1 MIARLIE
8 WCATH
13 RGLVVALSVLAFVG
27 GLFAMRQ
34 VPLDAIPDLSD
45 PQVIVYTEW
54 MGRSPDLV
62 EDQVTYP
69 IVSSLLAAPKVTAV
83 RGQSMFGMSFIYV
96 IFEEGT
102 DLYWGR
108 SRVLEYLST
117 LQGRLPEGVT
127 PTLGPDA
134 SAVGWVYQYALVD
147 KSGRHDLAELRTFQ
161 DFHLRYAL
169 ASVPGVAEVA
179 SVGGYERQYQV
190 EVDPARLHAYGLSV
204 AEVSGAIRRSNREVG
219 GRVIEM
225 SGREY
230 FVRGRGYVRSLDDLR
245 RVAVGVDR
253 RSGTPIRVAD
263 LARVSFGPDI
273 RRGAGELDGMGEAV
287 GGTIVMRYGENAERV
302 IARVK
307 KKLDE
312 LRPSFPDGVQIRTV
326 YDRSSLIT
334 RAIETLRHTL
344 VEEAIVVSVII
355 FVFLLHLRSTLV
367 PVLTLPLA
375 VALAFV
381 PMHLLGINSN
391 IMSLGGIAIAIGAM
405 VDAAI
410 VLVENAHKHLETAP
424 RGDTPAGRAA
434 RTRVVIEAAKEVGP
448 AIFYSLL
455 IITVAFL
462 PIFALNGQAGRLFQ
476 PLAYTKTFAMAFAA
490 LVSVTLAPALMTIF
504 VRGRIRPEHE
514 HPVSRALIAVYRPF
528 AWVALKN
535 PKSTIAIGLAAV
547 LSAVPMAARL
557 GHEFMPPLQ
566 EGDLLYMPTTFPNL
580 SIEEAKKSLQ
590 VQDRLIR
597 EFPEVERVFGKAGRA
612 NTATDPAP
620 LSMVETVVK
629 LKPREEWRMVGHRRW
644 WSGRVP
650 AWTEPALR
658 VPWPDRRRLTWDELV
673 NELDH
678 RVRLPGWT
686 NAWTMPIKTRI
697 DMLSTGVR
705 TPIGVKI
712 FGSDLDEIEKVGV
725 ELEHTLA
732 AVPHT
737 RSVYSD
743 RNTGGLYVDIVP
755 DREALARHGLT
766 LGDVQ
771 DVIEAAIGGEPIEVT
786 VEGRSRFTINVRYPA
801 SLRQDVERLRQVLV
815 PIHRA
820 GGGSGG
826 GGGMGGT
833 MGAASPGG
841 AALDPALLLASN
853 GMSDSD
859 PAMGSG
865 GRGGSGMG
873 PRGGMAGGRG
883 MGGARAMESMGRAAD
898 APAGAGRAVDV
909 ERWGVPGGA
918 HVPLGQVAAVR
929 VVSGPP
935 MIRDEAGMLVGYVY
949 VDMDAG
955 RKDVGGYVEEAKRA
969 VARDVKLPPG
979 TFLKW
984 TGQYELLEQMQERMR
999 VLVPVTLLIV
1009 VFLLVANFGRLAPAL
1024 IVLASVPFALV
1035 GSIWLLALLG
1045 YNLSTAVWVGLIAL
1059 VGLATQTGVVMVVYC
1074 DVAYRKALAEGRI
1087 RGFDDIVEATLEG
1100 SVQRVRPK
1108 LMTVATMMIGLVPLL
1123 WSQGAGADVMK
1134 RVAAP
1139 MVGGLFT
1146 SAFLTLEIIPVVYTW
1161 WRWRDWRRGR
1171 HAETLGATPGHV
1183 PEARP
1188 AAAPARLHARLGD
1201 RPEPGE
1207 R

>member
-13 RGLVVALSVLAFVG
+13 RWLVVILSVLAFVG
-27 GLFAMRQ
+27 SVLAVRQ

-102 DLYWGR
+102 DLYWAR

-117 LQGRLPEGVT
+117 LRTALPAGVT

-147 KSGRHDLAELRTFQ
+147 QTGKHDLAELRALQ

-179 SVGGYERQYQV
+179 SVGGFERQYQV
-190 EVDPARLHAYGLSV
+190 EVDPSRLHAYGLSV
-204 AEVSGAIRRSNREVG
+204 AEVTGAIRRSNNEVG

-230 FVRGRGYVRSLDDLR
+230 FVRGRGYIRSLDDLR

-263 LARVSFGPDI
+263 VARVEFGPDI

-287 GGTIVMRYGENAERV
+287 GGTIVMRYGENAEQVIRRV
-302 IARVK
+302 E
-307 KKLDE
+307 KKLEE
-312 LRPSFPDGVQIRTV
+312 LKPSLPEGVQVKTV
-326 YDRSSLIT
+326 YDRSSLI
-334 RAIETLRHTL
+334 RKAIETLRHTL
-344 VEEAIVVSVII
+344 VEEAVVVSLII

-367 PVLTLPLA
+367 AVLTLPLA
-375 VALAFV
+375 VGLAFV
-381 PMHLLGINSN
+381 PMWLLGINSN
-391 IMSLGGIAIAIGAM
+391 IMSLGGLAIAIGAM

-424 RGDTPAGRAA
+424 SADTASGRAA
-434 RTRVVIEAAKEVGP
+434 RQRIVIEAAKEVGP
-448 AIFYSLL
+448 PIFFALL
-455 IITVAFL
+455 VITVAFL

-476 PLAYTKTFAMAFAA
+476 PLAYTKTFAMGFAA
-490 LVSVTLAPALMTIF
+490 LVSVTLAPALMTFF
-504 VRGRIRPEHE
+504 VRGRIRPEHA
-514 HPVSRALIAVYRPF
+514 HPVSRALISVYRPF

-535 PKSTIAIGLAAV
+535 PKSTIAIGLAAL
-547 LSAVPMAARL
+547 LSAVPMGARL

-590 VQDRLIR
+590 IQDQLIR
-597 EFPEVERVFGKAGRA
+597 SFPEVERVFGKTGRS
-612 NTATDPAP
+612 NTPTDPAP

-629 LKPREEWRMVGHRRW
+629 LKPRDQWRMVDQNRW
-644 WSGRVP
+644 WSGKAP
-650 AWTEPALR
+650 DWTKPALR
-658 VPWPDRRRLTWDELV
+658 VLWPDQHRLTWDELV
-673 NELDH
+673 AELDH
-678 RVRLPGWT
+678 TVRLPGWT

-705 TPIGVKI
+705 TPIGVKV
-712 FGSDLDEIEKVGV
+712 FGSDLSEIERIGM
-725 ELEHTLA
+725 ELEHALA

-755 DREALARHGLT
+755 DREALARYGIA

-771 DVIEAAIGGEPIEVT
+771 DVVEAAIGGEPIEMT
-786 VEGRSRFTINVRYPA
+786 VEGRERFTINVRYPA

-815 PIHRA
+815 PIHRSA
-820 GGGSGG
+820 SGGSKNRSMGD
-826 GGGMGGT
+826 GMG
-833 MGAASPGG
+833 ALPE
-841 AALDPALLLASN
+841 LDPETFLASN

-865 GRGGSGMG
+865 SGMDRRGSGMSQ
-873 PRGGMAGGRG
+873 
-883 MGGARAMESMGRAAD
+883 SMTS
-898 APAGAGRAVDV
+898 APAGAPAAGSAPAIDV
-909 ERWGVPGGA
+909 QRWSQSGGA
-918 HVPLGQVAAVR
+918 HVPLGQVADIR
-929 VVSGPP
+929 VTSGPP

-949 VDMDAG
+949 VDMDAS
-955 RKDVGGYVEEAKRA
+955 KQDVGSYVDDAKRA
-969 VARDVKLPPG
+969 VATQVKLPAG
-979 TFLKW
+979 YFLKW
-984 TGQYELLEQMQERMR
+984 TGQYELLEQMQARMKF
-999 VLVPVTLLIV
+999 LVPLTLLLV
-1009 VFLLVANFGRLAPAL
+1009 VLLLYANFGRVAPVM

-1035 GSIWLLALLG
+1035 GSVWLLALLG
-1045 YNLSTAVWVGLIAL
+1045 YHLSTAVWVGLIAL

-1100 SVQRVRPK
+1100 AVQRVRPK
-1108 LMTVATMMIGLVPLL
+1108 LMTVATTMIGLVPLL

-1146 SAFLTLEIIPVVYTW
+1146 SAFLTLEIIPVLYTW
-1161 WRWRDWRRGR
+1161 WRWHEWKRSPAGS
-1171 HAETLGATPGHV
+1171 HPESAPALGAAHDTL
-1183 PEARP
+1183 PEAG
-1188 AAAPARLHARLGD
+1188 A
-1201 RPEPGE
+1201 
-1207 R
+1207 

>member
-8 WCATH
+8 WCATR
-13 RGLVVALSVLAFVG
+13 RGLVIVLSAVLFTGAVLA
-27 GLFAMRQ
+27 MRS
-34 VPLDAIPDLSD
+34 VPVDALPDLSD
-45 PQVIVYTEW
+45 PQVVVFTEW

-102 DLYWGR
+102 DLYWAR

-117 LQGRLPEGVT
+117 MRGRLPEGVS

-147 KSGRHDLAELRTFQ
+147 KSGRHDLAELRAFQ

-179 SVGGYERQYQV
+179 SVGGYERQYQIEV
-190 EVDPARLHAYGLSV
+190 EPARLHAYGLSI
-204 AEVSGAIRRSNREVG
+204 ADVSAAVRRSNREVG

-230 FVRGRGYVRSLDDLR
+230 FVRGRGYVHSLDDLR

-263 LARVSFGPDI
+263 LGRVAFGPDI
-273 RRGAGELDGMGEAV
+273 RRGVSELDGEGEAV
-287 GGTIVMRYGENAERV
+287 GGTIVMRYGENAEQV

-307 KKLDE
+307 KKLEE
-312 LRPSFPDGVQIRTV
+312 LKSSFPPGIELRTV
-326 YDRSSLIT
+326 YDRSALIT

-344 VEEAIVVSVII
+344 VEEAVVVSLVI

-367 PVLTLPLA
+367 PVLALPVA

-381 PMHLLGINSN
+381 PMRLLGINSN

-424 RGDTPAGRAA
+424 PGAN
-434 RTRVVIEAAKEVGP
+434 RTRIVIEAAKEVGP
-448 AIFYSLL
+448 PIFFSLL

-462 PIFALNGQAGRLFQ
+462 PIFALNGQAGRLFK
-476 PLAYTKTFAMAFAA
+476 PLAFTKTFAMAFAA
-490 LVSVTLAPALMTIF
+490 LVSVTLAPALMTLF
-504 VRGRIRPEHE
+504 VRGRIRPEHD
-514 HPVSRALIAVYRPF
+514 HPVSRALIGVYRPF

-535 PKSTIAIGLAAV
+535 PKTTIAIGLAAV
-547 LSAVPMAARL
+547 LSALPMAARL

-580 SIEEAKKSLQ
+580 SIEEAKRS
-590 VQDRLIR
+590 VQIQDQLIR
-597 EFPEVERVFGKAGRA
+597 RFPEVETVFGKSGRS
-612 NTATDPAP
+612 TTPTDPAP

-629 LKPREEWRMVGHRRW
+629 LKPRDQWRVLHQDRW
-644 WSGRVP
+644 WSRRVP

-658 VPWPDRRRLTWDELV
+658 ALWPDSHRMTWDELV
-673 NELDH
+673 AELDH
-678 RVRLPGWT
+678 TVRLPGWT

-712 FGSDLDEIEKVGV
+712 FGPELNEIERIGV

-737 RSVYSD
+737 RSVYAD

-771 DVIEAAIGGEPIEVT
+771 DVIEAAIGGEPIAVT
-786 VEGRSRFTINVRYPA
+786 VEGRERYTINVRYPA
-801 SLRQDVERLRQVLV
+801 NLRQDVERLRQVLV
-815 PIHRA
+815 PIHR
-820 GGGSGG
+820 GGGNGADN
-826 GGGMGGT
+826 GMGV
-833 MGAASPGG
+833 
-841 AALDPALLLASN
+841 LDPGPLPTDGLLASN
-853 GMSDSD
+853 GLSDSD
-859 PAMGSG
+859 PMPAA
-865 GRGGSGMG
+865 GRTTPRGSGMG
-873 PRGGMAGGRG
+873 ANRDPASMAT
-883 MGGARAMESMGRAAD
+883 E
-898 APAGAGRAVDV
+898 PGAGPAPRSGVD
-909 ERWGVPGGA
+909 RWGVTAGA
-918 HVPLGQVAAVR
+918 HVPLGQLADIRIA
-929 VVSGPP
+929 SGPP

-949 VDMDAG
+949 VDMDASRRDIG
-955 RKDVGGYVEEAKRA
+955 SYVDDAKRA
-969 VARDVKLPPG
+969 VARGVKLPPG
-979 TFLKW
+979 YFLKW
-984 TGQYELLEQMQERMR
+984 TGQYELLQQMQARMR
-999 VLVPVTLLIV
+999 LLVPLTLLLV
-1009 VFLLVANFGRLAPAL
+1009 LMLLYANFGRLAPAL

-1035 GSIWLLALLG
+1035 GSVWLLALLG
-1045 YNLSTAVWVGLIAL
+1045 YHLSTAVWVGLIAL

-1108 LMTVATMMIGLVPLL
+1108 LMTVATMMIGLIPLL

-1161 WRWRDWRRGR
+1161 WRWGQWKRGGGTGAE
-1171 HAETLGATPGHV
+1171 HASGA
-1183 PEARP
+1183 ALP
-1188 AAAPARLHARLGD
+1188 APPPALEVA
-1201 RPEPGE
+1201 E